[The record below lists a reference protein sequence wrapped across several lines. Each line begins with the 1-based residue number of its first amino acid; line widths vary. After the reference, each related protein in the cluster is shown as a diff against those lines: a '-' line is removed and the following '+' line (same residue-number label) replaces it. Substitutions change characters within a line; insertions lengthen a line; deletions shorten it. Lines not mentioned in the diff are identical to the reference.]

1 MSESKTKIESLR
13 EWMVE
18 HKLRAVGAVWLTGIV
33 GSIAYQWSSPKKFQ
47 VKVIHSRLNAQAIT
61 LAALFGS
68 AVVEY
73 YDHNTGKK
81 ADKYAKYMHIENFQ
95 NKD

>member
-1 MSESKTKIESLR
+1 MEYKELYISFLC
-13 EWMVE
+13 
-18 HKLRAVGAVWLTGIV
+18 LLLFLTGCALFLM
-33 GSIAYQWSSPKKFQ
+33 SQHLRNF
-47 VKVIHSRLNAQAIT
+47 RLNAQAIT